1 MNSDELMNQ
10 IEKFDDRIKSF
21 NSSLSSINKKI
32 SELDD
37 RTSGFLNLVREEKNE
52 IANLNSTVLGL
63 GQIETSLVQARSDF
77 NRKLEDLEKQRKQE
91 DQIHNNLIKEEI
103 KANQLLFEKFRDD
116 LAKEFEKKIK
126 IYTEE
131 NNRLISRYKDFETDV
146 KERLIASGAKG
157 EGINL
162 ITQDV
167 RRTVKQVENLQAEV
181 GASIEKQNELSSK
194 LEVIS
199 KSIRNDEIRLDEVI
213 ANSAEV
219 KKSQLDFFEM
229 QSIQSNDRDR
239 KWQEWEK
246 QFEDITKKIY
256 SLLPELQNQQFNLKQ
271 SQNNFEEI
279 SSQFER
285 RINELTEMYR
295 LMDDKLRNEWATFK
309 ADSEKRWSNISM
321 VVDDRQS
328 GYTSKFEALTERM
341 ALVEDNTH
349 EMQEILLMLSTEVQ
363 KSMQGFMKMVNGWM
377 DAFGQIKAPK

>member
-1 MNSDELMNQ
+1 MNSDELLTRM
-10 IEKFDDRIKSF
+10 EKLDDRLKSF

-63 GQIETSLVQARSDF
+63 GQIETSLVQARADF
-77 NRKLEDLEKQRKQE
+77 NRKLDDLEKQRKQE
-91 DQIHNNLIKEEI
+91 EQIQNNLLREEI
-103 KANQLLFEKFRDD
+103 KANQLLNEKFRED
-116 LAKEFEKKIK
+116 LAKDFEKKVNL
-126 IYTEE
+126 YTEE
-131 NNRLISRYKDFETDV
+131 NNRIISRNKEFETEV
-146 KERLIASGAKG
+146 KERLIASEAKG

-181 GASIEKQNELSSK
+181 GASIEKQNELGLK
-194 LEVIS
+194 LEIIS

-213 ANSAEV
+213 ANSSEV
-219 KKSQLDFFEM
+219 KKSQLDFLEM

-239 KWQEWEK
+239 KWGDLEK
-246 QFEDITKKIY
+246 QFDDITKKIY

-271 SQNNFEEI
+271 SQAKFEEI

-295 LMDDKLRNEWATFK
+295 LMEDKSRNEWATFK

-321 VVDDRQS
+321 VVEDRQS
-328 GYTSKFEALTERM
+328 GYSSQFEALKERM
-341 ALVEDNTH
+341 ALVEDKTH
-349 EMQEILLMLSTEVQ
+349 EMQEILVMLSTEVQ

>member
-1 MNSDELMNQ
+1 MNSDELLTRM
-10 IEKFDDRIKSF
+10 EKLDDRLKSF

-63 GQIETSLVQARSDF
+63 GQIETSLVQARADF
-77 NRKLEDLEKQRKQE
+77 NRKLDDLEKQRKQE
-91 DQIHNNLIKEEI
+91 EQIQNNLLREEI
-103 KANQLLFEKFRDD
+103 KANQLLNEKFRED
-116 LAKEFEKKIK
+116 LAKDFEKKVNL
-126 IYTEE
+126 YTEE
-131 NNRLISRYKDFETDV
+131 NNRIISRNKEFETEV
-146 KERLIASGAKG
+146 KERLIASEAKG

-167 RRTVKQVENLQAEV
+167 RRTVKQVENLQADV
-181 GASIEKQNELSSK
+181 RASIEKQNELGLK
-194 LEVIS
+194 LEIIS

-213 ANSAEV
+213 ANSSEV
-219 KKSQLDFFEM
+219 KKSQLDFLEM

-239 KWQEWEK
+239 KWGDLEK
-246 QFEDITKKIY
+246 QFDDITKKIY

-271 SQNNFEEI
+271 SQAKFEEI

-295 LMDDKLRNEWATFK
+295 LMEDKSRNEWATFK

-321 VVDDRQS
+321 VVEDRQS
-328 GYTSKFEALTERM
+328 GYSSQFEALKERM
-341 ALVEDNTH
+341 ALVEDKTH
-349 EMQEILLMLSTEVQ
+349 EMQEILVMLSTEVQ

>member
-1 MNSDELMNQ
+1 MNSDELLTRM
-10 IEKFDDRIKSF
+10 EKLDDRLKSF

-63 GQIETSLVQARSDF
+63 GQFETSLAQARSDF
-77 NRKLEDLEKQRKQE
+77 NRKLDDLEKQRKQE
-91 DQIHNNLIKEEI
+91 EQIQNNLLREEI
-103 KANQLLFEKFRDD
+103 KANQLLVEKFRDD
-116 LAKEFEKKIK
+116 LAKDFEKKVNL
-126 IYTEE
+126 YTEE
-131 NNRLISRYKDFETDV
+131 NNRIISRNKEFETEV
-146 KERLIASGAKG
+146 KERLIESEAKG

-167 RRTVKQVENLQAEV
+167 RRTVKQVENLQADV
-181 GASIEKQNELSSK
+181 GASIEKQNELGLK
-194 LEVIS
+194 LEIIS

-213 ANSAEV
+213 ANSSEV
-219 KKSQLDFFEM
+219 KKSQLDFLEM

-239 KWQEWEK
+239 KWGDWEK
-246 QFEDITKKIY
+246 QFDDITKKIY

-271 SQNNFEEI
+271 SQAKFEEI

-295 LMDDKLRNEWATFK
+295 LMEDKLRNEWATFK

-321 VVDDRQS
+321 VVEDRQS
-328 GYTSKFEALTERM
+328 GYSSQFEALKERM

-349 EMQEILLMLSTEVQ
+349 EMQEILVMLSTEVQ